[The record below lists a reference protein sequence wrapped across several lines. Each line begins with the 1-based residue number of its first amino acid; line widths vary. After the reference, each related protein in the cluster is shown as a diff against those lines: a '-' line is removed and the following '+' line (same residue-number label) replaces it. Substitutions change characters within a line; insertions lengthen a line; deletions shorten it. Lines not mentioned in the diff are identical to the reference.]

1 MRQSIVRVGLLTML
15 LVALAPVGSV
25 LAQELPWTWSL
36 QSYKKLETI
45 RVGDKALTVEIADT
59 GDLQT
64 RGLSYRDGLEPGTGM
79 LFVYTEAENHTFW
92 MKGMRFCLD
101 IIWINDGK
109 ITGAAENVCGEPG
122 VADAKL
128 ARYPST
134 GPAQFVL
141 EVPGGWLKANGY
153 GAGTVVD
160 LSQVEVPSGLAGG

>member
-1 MRQSIVRVGLLTML
+1 MLFVTLTSVDS
-15 LVALAPVGSV
+15 VA
-25 LAQELPWTWSL
+25 AQELPWSWSL

-45 RVGDKALTVEIADT
+45 RVGDEALTVEIADT

-79 LFVYTEAENHTFW
+79 LFVYPEAENHTFW

-122 VADAKL
+122 VADTQL
-128 ARYPST
+128 ARYSST

-141 EVPGGWLKANGY
+141 EVPAGWLEANGL
-153 GAGTVVD
+153 GAGTEVD